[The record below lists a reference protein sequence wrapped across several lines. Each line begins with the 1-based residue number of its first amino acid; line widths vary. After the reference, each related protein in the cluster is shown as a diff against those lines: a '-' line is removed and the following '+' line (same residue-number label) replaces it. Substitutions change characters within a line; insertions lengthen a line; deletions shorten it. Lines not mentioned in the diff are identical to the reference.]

1 MEGSR
6 NAGRYKVDGSAGN
19 MMSVEVVPRLSSKQL
34 GE

>member
-6 NAGRYKVDGSAGN
+6 NAGRYKVDGSAG
-19 MMSVEVVPRLSSKQL
+19 MSVEEVPRLSSKQL